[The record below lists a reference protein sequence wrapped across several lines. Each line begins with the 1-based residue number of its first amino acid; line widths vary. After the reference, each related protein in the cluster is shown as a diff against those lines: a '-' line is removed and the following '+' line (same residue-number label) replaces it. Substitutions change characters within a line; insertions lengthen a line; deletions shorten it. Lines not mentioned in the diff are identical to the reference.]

1 MLNSKNDLIDF
12 SFSLRHI
19 WRKWIHSQ
27 LLLSPLYIFDSQIC
41 ISTSLFSTRS
51 PTWPDGFV
59 VEMFTI
65 PTPHYFP
72 LRPYSSLNQAAR
84 PEDIQC
90 LSLWRKNF

>member
-1 MLNSKNDLIDF
+1 MWKVLIGKLQASGLSLGVVSPVLNSKNDLMDF

-27 LLLSPLYIFDSQIC
+27 LLLSPLYLFDSQIC

-59 VEMFTI
+59 VEMF
-65 PTPHYFP
+65 
-72 LRPYSSLNQAAR
+72 
-84 PEDIQC
+84 
-90 LSLWRKNF
+90 